1 MNNTTSH
8 CVRELTNKAGIL
20 LRQGGKQKGW
30 LVKRVGLTSAD
41 PFRSSP
47 MNRQVITVRWMILPY
62 LVAAAILAAQFP
74 ALAQSVGD
82 AVSGREIATKRS
94 SSCHRVLPMTL
105 ADKAD
110 PPSFQSLADLPS
122 TTGISLNAFLHSN
135 HKNMPDFII
144 SSAESNDL
152 IAYILSL
159 KKH

>member
-1 MNNTTSH
+1 M
-8 CVRELTNKAGIL
+8 
-20 LRQGGKQKGW
+20 
-30 LVKRVGLTSAD
+30 
-41 PFRSSP
+41 
-47 MNRQVITVRWMILPY
+47 RWIILPY

-74 ALAQSVGD
+74 ALAQPVDGD
-82 AVSGREIATKRS
+82 AASGREIATKRC